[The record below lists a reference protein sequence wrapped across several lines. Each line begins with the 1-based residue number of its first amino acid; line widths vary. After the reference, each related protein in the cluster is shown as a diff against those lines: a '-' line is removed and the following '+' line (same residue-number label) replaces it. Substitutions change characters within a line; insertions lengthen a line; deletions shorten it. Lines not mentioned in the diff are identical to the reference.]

1 MDPRRTVTAV
11 PTQPARPSSTD
22 PRPSPEVAPPGGAG
36 ADPGGPD
43 RTGGRWRF
51 STFWLPLLAGAVLVV
66 ATVFLWRALEAREA
80 AQIAEVVRST
90 TRAVEVEV
98 EQRMRA
104 KTRALISLQAQGQ
117 QSSWSTPEEWRAQAN
132 LAFGGFPSFEI
143 VHWIGEEVQRRSM
156 AGNAAWDSAEAAAL
170 VDNALFRESMQRAAT
185 RGEPV
190 AQGPFSHRL
199 GSMFQIVVPPSE
211 PGDGYLAAAF
221 EARETFSNLTE
232 TVAPG
237 YRVVVS
243 SPSGVLFS
251 GGPEIGESA
260 RRRAV
265 SQSLEL
271 PGGSDWRVTAAPGP
285 ELLANYRSGLP
296 EVVLG
301 AGVVIAILLT
311 STLRYGAL
319 TWARAEELEG
329 RVRERTVELREA
341 LDRIRDE
348 NRERRRTEATL
359 RRFLITLGHELRNPL
374 GSIVTALDV
383 LEDRKPDGELRDRGD
398 ARMHQIVRR
407 QVGHLARL
415 VDDLLDVSRIE
426 RGKVFL
432 RREPVD
438 LPRLVR
444 DLVEG
449 HRAEADAAGISLGL
463 DVPEESAWVQADP
476 TRIVQVVEN
485 LLSNAIKFTDSGGR
499 VELGVEARGGDEVLL
514 RVRDTGC
521 GLEPGEAE
529 QIFEPFAQLDEA
541 QRRMSGGLG
550 LGLPIVKGLV
560 EAHGG
565 RLEVASEGRGRGTEL
580 RVRLWAAEEPA
591 EAAVEPRPASEL
603 VPLSVL
609 LIDDHRDSAEGLAEL
624 LRAQGHRVGVS
635 YDGESGIDAARR
647 TLPDVVISDLGL
659 PGLDGYAVARALRE
673 PSDTRSL
680 HLVALSGYGDA
691 ATVEKALQ
699 AGFDHH
705 LTKPVDPAAL
715 QKLLGAIADPAS
727 STA

>member
-1 MDPRRTVTAV
+1 MDPRRIVTN
-11 PTQPARPSSTD
+11 PLTQPERRSSTA
-22 PRPSPEVAPPGGAG
+22 SPASPAG
-36 ADPGGPD
+36 DADAGTAAD
-43 RTGGRWRF
+43 SAERERAGGRWRF
-51 STFWLPLLAGAVLVV
+51 STFWLPLLAGAALVV
-66 ATVFLWRALEAREA
+66 ATAVLWRALEEREA
-80 AQIAEVVRST
+80 VQIAEVVRST
-90 TRAVEVEV
+90 TRAVKVEV

-104 KTRALISLQAQGQ
+104 KTRALLSLRAQGQ
-117 QSSWSTPEEWRAQAN
+117 QSSWSTPEEWRAQAS

-143 VHWIGEEVQRRSM
+143 VHWLGEEVQRRSM
-156 AGNAAWDSAEAAAL
+156 AGNAAWDAAEAAAL

-190 AQGPFSHRL
+190 AEGPFSHRL

-221 EARETFSNLTE
+221 EARKTFSNLTE

-243 SPSGVLFS
+243 SPGGVLFS
-251 GGPEIGESA
+251 AGPEIREPA
-260 RRRAV
+260 RRWAV
-265 SQSLEL
+265 SRPLEL
-271 PGGSDWRVTAAPGP
+271 PGGSAWRVTAAPGP
-285 ELLANYRSGLP
+285 GLLADYRSGLP

-383 LEDRKPDGELRDRGD
+383 LEDRELEGRGD
-398 ARMHQIVRR
+398 PRMHQIVRR
-407 QVGHLARL
+407 QVGHLAHL
-415 VDDLLDVSRIE
+415 VDDLLDISRIE
-426 RGKVFL
+426 RGKVSL
-432 RREPVD
+432 QREPVD

-449 HRAEADAAGISLGL
+449 HRAEADAAGVSLEL
-463 DVPEESAWVQADP
+463 DVPEDAAWVEADT

-499 VELGVEARGGDEVLL
+499 VELGVEARGGGEVLL

-521 GLEPGEAE
+521 GLDPGETE
-529 QIFEPFAQLDEA
+529 QIFEPFAQLGEA

-565 RLEVASEGRGRGTEL
+565 RLEVASEGRGRGAEF
-580 RVRLWAAEEPA
+580 RVRLPAAEEPV
-591 EAAVEPRPASEL
+591 EPAVEPGPASEL

-659 PGLDGYAVARALRE
+659 PGLDGYGVARTLRE
-673 PSDTRSL
+673 SFGTRSPR
-680 HLVALSGYGDA
+680 LVALSGYGDA

-715 QKLLGAIADPAS
+715 QKLLGAIAGPAS
-727 STA
+727 STASA